1 MGEGTELL
9 EAARAGELERVK
21 ALVEQDTNA
30 DKDNALRWAAR
41 EGSLDVIQYL
51 VEHGAVVNA
60 KDYLGDTALMRA
72 AEGGHTTVVQFLTDG
87 CKADVKASNKNG
99 YTALVWAARCGQDE
113 VVRYLAERRGVE
125 VDARDKNGYTAL
137 MKVCKG
143 GNIKV
148 LRALAA
154 AGADVNGSDDFGYTA
169 LMIASGC
176 GHIDIVRF
184 LVEECHV
191 VVNSRNN
198 RGKTAVRVASD
209 CGNGDVERYLTPF
222 LLHSPPSYVSAAT
235 STAENDVLE
244 TQTMSI
250 PPSEVEPIDFST
262 SSSIGPNYHRVK
274 WLEADACVKL
284 LRPDS
289 DHSSL
294 EKEQLQAIWNALGE
308 TTDLAREREAR
319 WERFGWPRAEILIS
333 GVSNTCCFIG
343 KVKNQEELSKLLAE
357 LKAEIDQSFKYTPD
371 ELGLL
376 KKAFEDLSST
386 DEHETLSNLTPQ
398 WFIPWYEVLIDER
411 NPLGVGGF
419 GSVYRAKWLDSDV
432 VVKSVIFAGSNH
444 PMLSSS
450 LLSYSLSA
458 TEDPVNVTRRAEAL
472 AMFRGE
478 VDLWFDFNHPHVVR
492 LFGACHVGTPFF

>member
-41 EGSLDVIQYL
+41 EGSLDVVQYL

-294 EKEQLQAIWNALGE
+294 EKEVHLWQGLRHPNMMNFYGVCDSVPQLQLFVCEYASKGTLIDHVKLDSVERSSVWRYLHEAAVGLAYLHRQGIVHG
-308 TTDLAREREAR
+308 DLRCSN
-319 WERFGWPRAEILIS
+319 ILI
-333 GVSNTCCFIG
+333 GNDGIAKLCNV
-343 KVKNQEELSKLLAE
+343 ELS
-357 LKAEIDQSFKYTPD
+357 
-371 ELGLL
+371 GLL
-376 KKAFEDLSST
+376 EKSS
-386 DEHETLSNLTPQ
+386 DASAGANGFVRWQGP
-398 WFIPWYEVLIDER
+398 EVLRGEK
-411 NPLGVGGF
+411 LSF
-419 GSVYRAKWLDSDV
+419 QSDV
-432 VVKSVIFAGSNH
+432 
-444 PMLSSS
+444 
-450 LLSYSLSA
+450 YSLGMCI
-458 TEDPVNVTRRAEAL
+458 L
-472 AMFRGE
+472 K
-478 VDLWFDFNHPHVVR
+478 L
-492 LFGACHVGTPFF
+492 